1 MRSFH
6 FARLLL
12 IAFLV
17 LITAGVSLAQVEFA
31 ISFGPPPLPV
41 YEQPPLPA
49 EGYIWVPGYWAFDY
63 DYDDYYWIPGTW
75 VLAPEPGYLWTPG
88 YWAWNEDRFFFHEGY
103 WGPRVGFYGGIPYG
117 FGYPGEG
124 YEGGRWEGEHFFYNR
139 AVSNVNVTDIHN
151 VYNTTVVENTTV
163 NRISY
168 DGGEGG
174 ITARPTPQD
183 EIAARDRHLPPVAA
197 QTQHV
202 QAARGNPQL
211 RASVNRGKPP
221 IAATPRPAAFSGHGV
236 VAARQA
242 GGPYHPA
249 PARANRTNNEPGA
262 GGSASRPDVPR
273 PPVHASDVQPHPRP
287 APPNTGNANLDQKY
301 QQQQEKLYAKQQQE
315 HEKLAQQQERDHQ
328 HMQQEQ
334 ARQANQARQQ
344 QMQQQQH
351 QMEQRHQQQTQQMEQ
366 RHTEQQQHMQ
376 QRQQPSSHG
385 QPPPNREE
393 PRPH

>member
-6 FARLLL
+6 LARLLL

-17 LITAGVSLAQVEFA
+17 LITAGISSAQVEFA
-31 ISFGPPPLPV
+31 ISFGPPPLPI

-63 DYDDYYWIPGTW
+63 DYDDYYWVPGTW

-88 YWAWNEDRFFFHEGY
+88 YWAWNGDRFFFNEGY

-124 YEGGRWEGEHFFYNR
+124 YEGGRWEGERFFYNR
-139 AVSNVNVTDIHN
+139 AVNNVNVTDIHN

-168 DGGEGG
+168 VGGEGG

-183 EIAARDRHLPPVAA
+183 EIAARDRHVPPVAA
-197 QTQHV
+197 QTQHR

-221 IAATPRPAAFSGHGV
+221 VAATPRPGAFNEHGV

-242 GGPYHPA
+242 GGAYHPA
-249 PARANRTNNEPGA
+249 PSRANNEPR

-273 PPVHASDVQPHPRP
+273 PPAHAVDVQPHQRP
-287 APPNTGNANLDQKY
+287 APPNTGNAQLDQKY

-315 HEKLAQQQERDHQ
+315 HQKLAQQQERDHQ

-344 QMQQQQH
+344 E
-351 QMEQRHQQQTQQMEQ
+351 MEQRHQQQTQHMEQ
-366 RHTEQQQHMQ
+366 RHTAQQQHMQ
-376 QRQQPSSHG
+376 QRQQPPSHG
-385 QPPPNREE
+385 QPPPNHEE